1 MRETERRGKEKMEK
15 KERES
20 RAKRREKKKRG
31 GDGGEKVGDRG
42 GIQVEQTERAIH
54 NYRLVGISE
63 DYGGLIGFF
72 TTV

>member
-1 MRETERRGKEKMEK
+1 MLR
-15 KERES
+15 KERE
-20 RAKRREKKKRG
+20 REQGKKKG
-31 GDGGEKVGDRG
+31 KGEKVGDRG